1 MKKILL
7 LFLIIITTSCD
18 YNRPSQEGT
27 VSQKDNSVI
36 KLEDYVWS
44 TTKVVEYDSCEY
56 ILIFGDGITH
66 KGNCKYCEER
76 RKKNEVEF

>member
-18 YNRPSQEGT
+18 YNRPSQEGNH
-27 VSQKDNSVI
+27 VK